1 MAERTSAETTV
12 KKIDSRF
19 SPHGE
24 MGQQYLA
31 SGVHLAL
38 RKWDL
43 EPSDAP
49 VRTRRDYETV
59 GYVIRGRA
67 ELDIEGQIVRLEAGD
82 SWLVPRNAEHSYRI
96 LESFGAVEA
105 TSPPAQVH
113 ERDAIPRGADAKHE
127 SVPRYGRPEW
137 SQRHHDPTATAR
149 PGAMRPLAEAAM
161 DGGRRHRAHENP
173 ESEDPGDH

>member
-1 MAERTSAETTV
+1 MAERTSPETTV

-67 ELDIEGQIVRLEAGD
+67 ELEVEGQVVRLEAGD

-96 LESFGAVEA
+96 LESFSAVEA

-113 ERDAIPRGADAKHE
+113 ERDAIPRGANAKE
-127 SVPRYGRPEW
+127 SAPRYGRPDW
-137 SQRHHDPTATAR
+137 SPRHHDPMATAR
-149 PGAMRPLAEAAM
+149 PGAMRPLGEAAM
-161 DGGRRHRAHENP
+161 NAGRRPRVHEDD
-173 ESEDPGDH
+173 DPGDH

>member
-1 MAERTSAETTV
+1 MAERTSPETTV

-19 SPHGE
+19 SPHGA

-31 SGVHLAL
+31 SGIQLAL

-43 EPSDAP
+43 EPGEAP

-67 ELDIEGQIVRLEAGD
+67 ELDVEGQIVRLEAGD

-96 LESFGAVEA
+96 LESFSAVEA

-113 ERDAIPRGADAKHE
+113 ERDAMPRGANAKHE
-127 SVPRYGRPEW
+127 ATPRHGRPGW
-137 SQRHHDPTATAR
+137 SPRHHDPTATAR

-161 DGGRRHRAHENP
+161 DAGRRHDAHPDDE
-173 ESEDPGDH
+173 PGDH